1 MPKLLFSAVF
11 AAAISLAAGAASA
24 RSGQCYTADGKPTG
38 PAYELAEPDTDWI
51 GYVTERGGRCTGLDD
66 MAEDRQ
72 PRVSPHEVPHHR
84 HLERHRLM
92 RRH

>member
-11 AAAISLAAGAASA
+11 AAAIALAAGAASA

-51 GYVTERGGRCTGLDD
+51 GYVTERGGRCTGLDE

-84 HLERHRLM
+84 HLERHRKM
-92 RRH
+92 RQD

>member
-11 AAAISLAAGAASA
+11 AAAISLAAGGASA

-51 GYVTERGGRCTGLDD
+51 GYVTERGGRCTGLDE

-84 HLERHRLM
+84 HLERHRQM